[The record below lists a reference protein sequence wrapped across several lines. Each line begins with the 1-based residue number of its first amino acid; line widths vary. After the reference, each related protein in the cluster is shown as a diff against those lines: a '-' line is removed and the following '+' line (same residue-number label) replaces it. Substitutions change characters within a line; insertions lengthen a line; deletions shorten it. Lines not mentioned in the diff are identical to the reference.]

1 MHSRRIYI
9 VLRRACLV
17 LRILEC
23 HLTILS
29 GFKCHQLVLALLNVD
44 CISGGGGGE
53 EKEEEKDDEEEGNQ
67 TTPPCRV
74 RI

>member
-1 MHSRRIYI
+1 MTFDNLPISKR
-9 VLRRACLV
+9 CL
-17 LRILEC
+17 
-23 HLTILS
+23 
-29 GFKCHQLVLALLNVD
+29 QLVLALLNVD

-53 EKEEEKDDEEEGNQ
+53 EKEEEKEDEEEGNQ